1 MRLIAAPKW
10 GSMASK
16 YLDGS
21 MVPRAVT
28 RVWDQRSEPRLEAE
42 SQTAILELRGRK
54 HIVPVVN
61 LSQSGAMVIL
71 SLIPH
76 IGETISIRLA
86 GGPPLPGRVCWVRG
100 GKIGISF
107 AAPVE

>member
-1 MRLIAAPKW
+1 
-10 GSMASK
+10 MASK

-21 MVPRAVT
+21 MVPRAV
-28 RVWDQRSEPRLEAE
+28 RGGWDQRSEPRLDAE
-42 SQTAILELRGRK
+42 SQTAVVELRGRQ

-61 LSQSGAMVIL
+61 VSRSGAMVIL

-76 IGETISIRLA
+76 IGETISVRL
-86 GGPPLPGRVCWVRG
+86 GGLGSVSGRVCWVRG

-107 AAPVE
+107 AEPAE

>member
-1 MRLIAAPKW
+1 MP
-10 GSMASK
+10 SK

-21 MVPRAVT
+21 MVPRSVK
-28 RVWDQRSEPRLEAE
+28 RNWDQRCEPRLEAG
-42 SQTAILELRGRK
+42 SQTAIVELRGCEFS
-54 HIVPVVN
+54 VPVAN
-61 LSQSGAMVIL
+61 LSRSGAMVIL

-86 GGPPLPGRVCWVRG
+86 GRASLPGRVCWVRG

>member
-1 MRLIAAPKW
+1 MRLIASPKW

-21 MVPRAVT
+21 MVPRAVK
-28 RVWDQRSEPRLEAE
+28 REWDQRSEPRLEAE
-42 SQTAILELRGRK
+42 SQTAILQIRGRK
-54 HIVPVVN
+54 LAVPVANV
-61 LSQSGAMVIL
+61 SRSGAMVIL

-100 GKIGISF
+100 GRIGISF

>member
-1 MRLIAAPKW
+1 
-10 GSMASK
+10 MASK

-21 MVPRAVT
+21 MVARSVSRACDH
-28 RVWDQRSEPRLEAE
+28 RNEPRSEAG
-42 SQTAILELRGRK
+42 SATATIKLRGRR
-54 HIVPVVN
+54 HVVPLVN
-61 LSQSGAMVIL
+61 VSRSGAMVIL

-100 GKIGISF
+100 GRIGISF